1 MREVLDEIEAEKPIP
16 GKVFSIL
23 SFSFALLTLVLGMIL
38 MVKTQVLS
46 PKINVS
52 SLQYPPMMLIRGFQL
67 TCLAGFVFSIASV
80 VKKEKLPYLKAIG
93 AVLNILIF
101 GLILALIA
109 FAAIIDMN
117 RHE

>member
-1 MREVLDEIEAEKPIP
+1 MHEVIDEFEPEKPVA

-23 SFSFALLTLVLGMIL
+23 SFSFAMLTIVLGTIL
-38 MVKTQVLS
+38 MVLILNS
-46 PKINVS
+46 ENDRF
-52 SLQYPPMMLIRGFQL
+52 LWRPPMMLVRGFQIS
-67 TCLAGFVFSIASV
+67 CLSGLIFAIASI

-93 AVLNILIF
+93 AALNFLIF